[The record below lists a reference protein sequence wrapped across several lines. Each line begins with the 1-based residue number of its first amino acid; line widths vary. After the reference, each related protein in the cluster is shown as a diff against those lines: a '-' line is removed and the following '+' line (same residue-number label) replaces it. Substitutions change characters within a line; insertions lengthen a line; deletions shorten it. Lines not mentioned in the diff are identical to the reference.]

1 MIPSILVGSALL
13 LLFSPWM
20 IGLAIRLLGTGDMP
34 YASPAALPAGPTY
47 QSAIADLA
55 HVRLRLLKT
64 DKLDEPAKKAV
75 DTLTLALVAGS
86 DQ

>member
-20 IGLAIRLLGTGDMP
+20 IGQAIRLLGTGDLP
-34 YASPAALPAGPTY
+34 QSAPAGVGY
-47 QSAIADLA
+47 QAAMKDLA
-55 HVRLRLLKT
+55 SVRLRLLQTKQLD
-64 DKLDEPAKKAV
+64 DKAKSAI

>member
-1 MIPSILVGSALL
+1 MIPSLLVGSALL

-20 IGLAIRLLGTGDMP
+20 LAQAVRVLSRETP
-34 YASPAALPAGPTY
+34 RAAKPQSVSY
-47 QSAIADLA
+47 QAAIADLA
-55 HVRLRLLKT
+55 NVRKRLVDTNQLA
-64 DKLDEPAKKAV
+64 DPVKAAI